1 MKLLVRFG
9 NGPTRSLNRLVGA
22 ILVAIAATGLF
33 FITDWAIDQEIAYH
47 DAIVDEYR
55 K

>member
-9 NGPTRSLNRLVGA
+9 NGPVRSLNKLVGA
-22 ILVAIAATGLF
+22 ILLAVALTGLF

-47 DAIVDEYR
+47 DSIVDEYR

>member
-9 NGPTRSLNRLVGA
+9 DGPTRSLSRLVGA
-22 ILVAIAATGLF
+22 ILVAVAAAGF
-33 FITDWAIDQEIAYH
+33 FYETDWEIDHEIAYH
-47 DAIVDEYR
+47 DAIVSEYR